1 MTLTEITFAIA
12 ESNPDCKRFKFT
24 TRTIPYTRK
33 TGRVSKLPLTSV
45 VEKRSEFIAS
55 LGVNYEKEVNDILE
69 SQGKP
74 RDFEAQKASGKH
86 YVNGTNWL
94 MEADKTPGKF
104 YVALSRFAERK
115 SKYYIDGVEATP
127 TQLEDLKT
135 NYFSEYKKPAGDKP
149 VVEWQTYSIDSIIS
163 AVPV

>member
-1 MTLTEITFAIA
+1 MTLTEITLAVS
-12 ESNPDCKRFKFT
+12 ESNPYCKQFKLE

-33 TGRVSKLPLTSV
+33 TGRVSKLPLTAT
-45 VEKRSEFIAS
+45 VEKRSTFIAS

-104 YVALSRFAERK
+104 YVALSRFADRK
-115 SKYYIDGVEATP
+115 SKYYINGVEATP
-127 TQLEDLKT
+127 AQLEDLKT
-135 NYFSEYKKPAGDKP
+135 NYFSIPKAPSGDKP
-149 VVEWQTYSIDSIIS
+149 VVEWQTYSIESIVSITP
-163 AVPV
+163 A